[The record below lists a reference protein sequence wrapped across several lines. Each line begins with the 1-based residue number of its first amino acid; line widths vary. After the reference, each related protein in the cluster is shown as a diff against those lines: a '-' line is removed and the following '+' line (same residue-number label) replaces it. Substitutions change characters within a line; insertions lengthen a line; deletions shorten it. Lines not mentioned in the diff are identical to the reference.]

1 MKFEREL
8 LKGVLPV
15 VVLEVLSRGT
25 MYGYELGEAIQKRS
39 KAILQLG
46 RGTLY
51 PLLYNLEA
59 KGLVKGQ
66 WQESESGRS
75 RRYYTI
81 TGKGKKLLAGRKEQW
96 MELQTAVNAVFGL
109 VQPRVAPA

>member
-39 KAILQLG
+39 KAILQPVSYTHL
-46 RGTLY
+46 TL
-51 PLLYNLEA
+51 PTSD
-59 KGLVKGQ
+59 LV
-66 WQESESGRS
+66 
-75 RRYYTI
+75 
-81 TGKGKKLLAGRKEQW
+81 
-96 MELQTAVNAVFGL
+96 
-109 VQPRVAPA
+109 